1 MVYFI
6 SLTASAKRVDD
17 YIEGNPMEPIVLVE
31 ASSEIWKD
39 YQENETSDWW
49 PVTRYGHPDE
59 VPEFDT
65 RKEAENEYLASEQFE
80 IYCRMHNC

>member
-1 MVYFI
+1 MVYFF
-6 SLTASAKRVDD
+6 SLTASAQRVED
-17 YIEGNPMEPIVLVE
+17 YIEGNATEPIVLVE
-31 ASSEIWKD
+31 ATSEIWKD

-59 VPEFDT
+59 VPEFGT
-65 RKEAENEYLASEQFE
+65 REEAENEYAAAEQFT